1 MGYWWWVESAANP
14 SPRLDSLLT
23 GKKYTENV
31 KFARRPRR
39 LWISRYLIFE
49 SFYQIYSE
57 TDTSPNRELSPGI
70 RELAFPDTSPKM
82 RYVRKA
88 TIRLS
93 GLLPRN
99 LPSQWANRH
108 SLFWATCPNSYEIT
122 RHPLHFKALA
132 GRAHSPGCGAQA
144 SNRSARSL
152 PRLMLACFAVE
163 LD

>member
-82 RYVRKA
+82 RYVRKGGYTLKWIVA
-88 TIRLS
+88 AKFAITMGESAFPFLGYMSKQLRNNQAPS
-93 GLLPRN
+93 SFQGASWPR
-99 LPSQWANRH
+99 A
-108 SLFWATCPNSYEIT
+108 
-122 RHPLHFKALA
+122 
-132 GRAHSPGCGAQA
+132 
-144 SNRSARSL
+144 
-152 PRLMLACFAVE
+152 
-163 LD
+163 